1 LSRLTHWNHGRPRTL
16 AALAALAF
24 ALASLAATT
33 LAQDQPL
40 AGVEV
45 RQPVARAVID
55 LRAELSP
62 EFRAEHQ
69 PRRAI
74 HPPLGPTAGRTG
86 EVPAP
91 SAPAAA
97 APAREGFPM
106 PLGPSPSITED
117 FEALPDDMN
126 VIPPDTFGAVGPS
139 HLLVTLNSEVR
150 VSSRTGAPLVPDRTL
165 NGFWGPV
172 LAGGGGTFD
181 PRAVYDP
188 YANRWIMVSCD
199 DAQASTS
206 ALLLAVSQSGDPTGT
221 WNGYRFDVDASNT
234 RWADY
239 PSVGFN
245 AKWVVVQFNLFT
257 FAGSFV
263 RSEIYVFDRIALYA
277 GTISARGFS
286 DTLGFTQVPALTY
299 DMTQNDLYLLEAY
312 IPSLPQLQL
321 RKISGALGSEA
332 ITTVGFPLAG
342 SWNFQPPTADHAPQ
356 LGATE
361 KIATN
366 DARIQNLV
374 FRNGTLWA
382 SHTVFFTTPDRASV
396 QWWQLDPANA
406 GVLQNGLVDDSNG
419 DNFYAFPS
427 IAVNK
432 FGDAFLGFSCFAAT
446 RFASACYAFRRSTDA
461 PGTFQDV
468 ATLKQGEAKYYK
480 TYSGTE
486 NRWGD
491 YSATQVDPFNDVG
504 FWTIQEY
511 AMTPTL
517 TPEDRWGTWWG
528 HLELPPDITIGD
540 VSLAEGNS
548 GTTNARFTISL
559 SFPSTQTVEV
569 DWIAANGTATLA
581 DNDFQAASGRASF
594 APGVTSL
601 LVDVPIVGDL
611 KLEPNETFVVDLSNP
626 LFGVITD
633 AQGQGTIL
641 NDDPVP
647 RLSIDDVRIVEGN
660 AGPATATFTLT
671 WSNPSAML
679 ASVTFNTSDGSAV
692 QPSDYGTNFG
702 ILNFFPDDTPETLDF
717 LVQGDMT
724 PEPNETF
731 HVDLSAPSG
740 VVLADRRGV
749 ATILDDDGPAQPDVS
764 SFTIVSD
771 GGTTAASGHNR
782 LQWLNPVG
790 GSPIE
795 LRIRFNKGNPCVPPD
810 PAFPAGPS
818 FDVISLAPSGAPG
831 EARFHDHNT
840 LDLDTSYC
848 YTFWVIHSGPVASA
862 GVSGIGRPFNA
873 AGKLKWKY
881 ATGTG
886 TTGVAPPTVA
896 FDGVFAVDNSGDV
909 HAMRRSAT
917 GGPWPAGPP
926 VWYPTDF
933 ASPSQARNPIVPL
946 GLVSSAFIT
955 TQDGRVHSVDTKTG
969 AVNWSRALSPAAVNG
984 APAGIFTAFGGEHDA
999 IFVGT
1004 SAGDNNVF
1012 HALDPGTGL
1021 PITSFGPPGN
1031 PGIGPILAMAAV
1043 DYSRNLQNRVY
1054 FASRKGSAS
1063 ETLWCLELGTAG
1075 PVSFT
1080 PKWKVDLG
1088 NINGSPVLRN
1098 GRIYVGTEA
1107 GEVKSVRADDGM
1119 DVRTV
1124 DLLDG
1129 PIKGFV
1135 FPDRASD
1142 DVYVST
1148 DGKVWRLTDTAGG
1161 WVNPWGAGVGVSVPN
1176 PSTPLLRPGATH
1188 VYVGGGDGQ
1197 LYQLTLPG
1205 GALTSIALDYD
1216 PAAFVVG
1223 APSYDTGFGLVHV
1236 GSVRGVFYAVE
1247 VPLP

>member
-1 LSRLTHWNHGRPRTL
+1 MRWRFDPGAIAVTL
-16 AALAALAF
+16 ALAAG
-24 ALASLAATT
+24 AAG
-33 LAQDQPL
+33 QDDPGQPL
-40 AGVEV
+40 TGVRGEPSQ
-45 RQPVARAVID
+45 RGVID
-55 LRAELSP
+55 LRQPPAARLAPLAPQEP
-62 EFRAEHQ
+62 E
-69 PRRAI
+69 AI
-74 HPPLGPTAGRTG
+74 HPPMPPPRDRAGA
-86 EVPAP
+86 VPRALLT
-91 SAPAAA
+91 PAAPVEPEA
-97 APAREGFPM
+97 ARSIL
-106 PLGPSPSITED
+106 PLGPSPAITED
-117 FEALPDDMN
+117 FGALPDPN
-126 VIPPDTFGAVGPS
+126 TVIPPDTHGAVGPS
-139 HLLVTLNSEVR
+139 HLMVTLNSQVR
-150 VSSRTGAPLVPDRTL
+150 VSDRDGTNPVDATL
-165 NGFWGPV
+165 NGFWSPV
-172 LAGGGGTFD
+172 GGGSGAFD
-181 PRAVYDP
+181 PRVIYDP
-188 YANRWIMVSCD
+188 YADRWITVACD
-199 DAQASTS
+199 NARSTS
-206 ALLLAVSQSGDPTGT
+206 SAILLAVTQTGDPGSI
-221 WNGYRFDVDASNT
+221 WDGYAIDADSGNLL
-234 RWADY
+234 WADF
-239 PSVGFN
+239 PSIGFN
-245 AKWVVVQFNLFT
+245 SKWVVVQVNMFT
-257 FAGSFV
+257 ISMPNMWQ
-263 RSEIYVFDRIALYA
+263 RSHIYIFDRAMLYA
-277 GTISARGFS
+277 GSAPF
-286 DTLGFTQVPALTY
+286 TLIQDVNGFTQAPAHTY
-299 DMTQNDLYLLEAY
+299 DMAQNDLYLVEDWN
-312 IPSLPQLQL
+312 SGL
-321 RKISGALGSEA
+321 RALRLSRISGSVGSEA
-332 ITTVGFPLAG
+332 LSVVGFPLA
-342 SWNFQPPTADHAPQ
+342 SAPWQFAPPVADHAPQ
-356 LGATE
+356 LGSAQ

-366 DARIQNLV
+366 DSRIQNLV
-374 FRNGTLWA
+374 YRNGSLWTT
-382 SHTVFFTTPDRASV
+382 HTVFSSTPAPDGRASV
-396 QWWQLDPANA
+396 QWWQISTAGSTLQDGRIDDP
-406 GVLQNGLVDDSNG
+406 LG

-427 IAVNK
+427 IAVNT
-432 FGDAFLGFSCFAAT
+432 FSDALLGFSCFAGT
-446 RFASACYAFRRSTDA
+446 RYASACYAFRKSTDA

-468 ATLKQGEAKYYK
+468 ATLKEGLASYYK
-480 TYSGTE
+480 TFSGTV

-491 YSATQVDPFNDVG
+491 YSATVVDPANDVDL
-504 FWTIQEY
+504 WTIQEY
-511 AMTPTL
+511 AAQPANL
-517 TPEDRWGTWWG
+517 WGTWWG
-528 HLELPPDITIGD
+528 HLALPPDITIDD

-548 GTTNARFTISL
+548 GTTTARFTVSL

-569 DWIAANGTATLA
+569 DWVAANGTATLA
-581 DNDFQAASGRASF
+581 DSDFQSASGRTIF
-594 APGVTSL
+594 PPGSTAQFI
-601 LVDVPIVGDL
+601 DVPVVGDL
-611 KLEPNETFVVDLSNP
+611 KFEADETFVVNLSSP

-633 AQGQGTIL
+633 AQGQATIL
-641 NDDPVP
+641 NDDPLP

-702 ILNFFPDDTPETLDF
+702 ILNFFPDDTPETLNF

-771 GGTTAASGHNR
+771 GGTTATSGHNR

-840 LDLDTSYC
+840 LDLGTSYC
-848 YTFWVIHSGPVASA
+848 YTFWVIHSGSVASA

-873 AGKLKWKY
+873 TAKLKWKY

-896 FDGVFAVDNSGDV
+896 LDGVFAVDNSGDV
-909 HAMRRSAT
+909 HAMQRSAT

-1012 HALDPGTGL
+1012 HALDPGTGG

-1054 FASRKGSAS
+1054 FATRKAGAPQ
-1063 ETLWCLELGTAG
+1063 TLWCLELGPAG

-1080 PKWKVDLG
+1080 LKWKVDLG

-1223 APSYDTGFGLVHV
+1223 APSYDTGFGLIHV